1 MAASN
6 SLNFSSSQSSAII
19 CVPLKG
25 GAQGMDLW
33 RDNAVVRGVTFEKAC
48 VRVVLVRR
56 LVEQSFG
63 RLIETRRYLLRPAAR
78 KPQDERFHQCWRS
91 DLDRVRLPV
100 VQDKVTA
107 VIDCDL
113 RATEFIKAAPIGHAF
128 KRERQSRRVR
138 KIRKRAT
145 AHEHGPLQGAERVKR
160 QGVIVARAAFPLN
173 AQLICGSCRAQ
184 NGWSEQSNPA
194 SRRTSVLLAGA

>member
-1 MAASN
+1 
-6 SLNFSSSQSSAII
+6 
-19 CVPLKG
+19 
-25 GAQGMDLW
+25 MDLW

-63 RLIETRRYLLRPAAR
+63 RLIQTRRYLFCPAAR
-78 KPQDERFHQCWRS
+78 KPQDERFHRCWRS

-160 QGVIVARAAFPLN
+160 QGIIVARAAFPLN

-184 NGWSEQSNPA
+184 NGWSERSTPA
-194 SRRTSVLLAGA
+194 SRRTSVLL